1 MEGLWLLRRAAPP
14 SCSLLLQTLRL
25 GRTVW
30 FRYLVLSA
38 RLALEV
44 NHECL
49 LSGKEVFLGL

>member
-1 MEGLWLLRRAAPP
+1 MLSP
-14 SCSLLLQTLRL
+14 SPDFAVGSHRL
-25 GRTVW
+25 W